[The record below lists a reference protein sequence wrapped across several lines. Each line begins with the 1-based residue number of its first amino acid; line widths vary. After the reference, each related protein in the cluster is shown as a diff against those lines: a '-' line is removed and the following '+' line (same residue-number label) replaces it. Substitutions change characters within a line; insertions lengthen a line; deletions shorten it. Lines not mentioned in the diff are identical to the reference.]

1 MSNDPNPKLELAF
14 WKWLNSQDLT
24 IRLAIGREPDNKTRS
39 FSLHHGGIELSG
51 AIDERGIDIS
61 AERDGVCWD
70 ILLSLVVVP
79 DAVRDGFQCLA
90 CIMSERRTFVDIEG
104 LWQNHLFGPL
114 LGWMRRRSSKQ
125 IGCVSIPRNAQNGFV
140 SSAQGTNPTVSL
152 TCLMSAKNNCATS

>member
-24 IRLAIGREPDNKTRS
+24 IRLAIGREPDNQTRS

-114 LGWMRRRSSKQ
+114 LGWMRRRFFQADRLCFYSSKRSKWVRLQ
-125 IGCVSIPRNAQNGFV
+125 RPGDKPDGESDLFDVRE
-140 SSAQGTNPTVSL
+140 
-152 TCLMSAKNNCATS
+152 K